1 MEENDYTE
9 IKTEQNEK
17 NDIKE
22 INDEV
27 KEINDK
33 NDANEI
39 DKKNNLNEIKEIKE
53 SDDIEENNDNKENN
67 EIKEKNEIKEANEIK
82 EIKEKDEL
90 IEKKEADDI
99 KEIKVSNEKN
109 EVKETNE
116 IKEIK
121 EVDEIIEKKE
131 TTESNVIKDINGIND
146 IMEINDIEQNQNLI
160 PIRKE
165 KIITRKGIIITCI
178 LLFFVSILLDLYFIY
193 LTSFKL
199 GMKIAL
205 CIIHPLLFVIFLF
218 IPSGLYY
225 EFNYS
230 NNKFIY
236 HKTCIIPKI
245 LKICTKKTVDLDT
258 IEKFKIETKKF
269 LFFRI
274 FNLYYED
281 KENNTIKIIQGRD
294 RHCVREFNKNIINIP
309 IKLNCWLKNE
319 DFIEGNLMVPD
330 GENPG
335 NN

>member
-9 IKTEQNEK
+9 IKKQLNEK

-22 INDEV
+22 IND
-27 KEINDK
+27 KD
-33 NDANEI
+33 DANEI

-53 SDDIEENNDNKENN
+53 SNDIEENNDNKENN

-131 TTESNVIKDINGIND
+131 TTESNMIKDINGIND
-146 IMEINDIEQNQNLI
+146 ILEINDIEQNQNLI

-193 LTSFKL
+193 LSSFKL

-236 HKTCIIPKI
+236 HKTCIIPNI

-281 KENNTIKIIQGRD
+281 KEKNTIKITRGRD
-294 RHCVREFNKNIINIP
+294 RNCVREFTKNVLNIP
-309 IKLNCWLKNE
+309 IKLNCWLKNQ
-319 DFIEGNLMVPD
+319 DFIEESLTIE
-330 GENPG
+330 ENPIS
-335 NN
+335 N